1 MGLYIL
7 LVSVTRA
14 LWRERQAQSQ
24 PMLSVTER
32 EDVCSKQ
39 NYADR
44 ECESLWTAS
53 DGHCHNSPPG
63 RLLFPTV
70 RLRGQQFIAF
80 S

>member
-1 MGLYIL
+1 M
-7 LVSVTRA
+7 
-14 LWRERQAQSQ
+14 
-24 PMLSVTER
+24 TER

-53 DGHCHNSPPG
+53 DGHCHSNQSG

-70 RLRGQQFIAF
+70 KLRGQPFVAFSQHSRFIASARVRRGKVIF
-80 S
+80 LMYSMAFE